1 MTRIIVTAIFI
12 SITIHSFGQ
21 NKFGIKAYQNTDIFE
36 IQYSESITDE
46 VATVDKVNFTR
57 LSLAMDIQ
65 TKKGFTHEIEFLI
78 PEVSKSCDNIQ
89 YPMNYEFQKERP
101 AFKGQASAYSLRYE
115 LSRTLTNKV
124 KKIGFYLGAGINPYY
139 VLVEYIPNV
148 VVNHYYSS
156 TKLYGF
162 VLNMVPRIKYKL
174 SPRFI
179 IDLNVPLKL
188 YDLRAEKYHVKNP
201 SIPVHQQ
208 TKIDYSNNFFE
219 SVYTFRLGLMYKV
232 SQ

>member
-1 MTRIIVTAIFI
+1 MTRITVTAIFI

-21 NKFGIKAYQNTDIFE
+21 NNFGIKAYQNTDIFE

-57 LSLAMDIQ
+57 LSLAIDIQ

-89 YPMNYEFQKERP
+89 YPMNYEFQKKTPDFE
-101 AFKGQASAYSLRYE
+101 GQASSYSLRYE

-124 KKIGFYLGAGINPYY
+124 KKIGFHLGAGINPYY
-139 VLVEYIPNV
+139 VLIEYIPNV
-148 VVNHYYSS
+148 DTRYYSS

-179 IDLNVPLKL
+179 IDLNVPLKV

-219 SVYTFRLGLMYKV
+219 SVYTLRFGLMYNL
-232 SQ
+232 SM